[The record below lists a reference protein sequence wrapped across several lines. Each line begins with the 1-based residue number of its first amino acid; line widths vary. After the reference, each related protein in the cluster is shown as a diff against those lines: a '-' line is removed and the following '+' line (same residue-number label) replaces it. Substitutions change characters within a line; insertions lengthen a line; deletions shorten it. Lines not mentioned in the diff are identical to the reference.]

1 MILPKQKL
9 EAYGSRQAFGHNDSL
24 LQCYPQPIVIID
36 ALSGETTSSRRAPKR
51 SLFPLSPTRRF
62 HYSRAGDSG
71 GHLFVREFLWGIVMT
86 NRAALPSPPA
96 SAAASRPPKSPA
108 LLFGFQCPRRF
119 LWQILAPHIRPSQSK
134 EQVEIV

>member
-51 SLFPLSPTRRF
+51 SLLPLSPRRK
-62 HYSRAGDSG
+62 RKE
-71 GHLFVREFLWGIVMT
+71 RPLWGSTGGSRFSRKSVNYDDRLRVALKERIVMAKRLP
-86 NRAALPSPPA
+86 RAIC
-96 SAAASRPPKSPA
+96 
-108 LLFGFQCPRRF
+108 F
-119 LWQILAPHIRPSQSK
+119 
-134 EQVEIV
+134 